1 MTRSGMHNFSAADSV
16 EAIDG
21 GLGMNVIAGTGASN
35 HIDLSGTTVS
45 NIAYIDSGAG
55 NDTVIGTAGADTI
68 IGGDGADRLYG
79 DAGNDALD
87 GGSGNDAL
95 HGGMG
100 DDIYHF
106 YRDAQNDTIYQQD
119 NAGQLVETG
128 ADTVLLGDGVD
139 QNQLWFTRN
148 LNDLEMNIVGTDDTL
163 VINNWYSDDSYHVE
177 KFELTNGYTLL
188 DSQVDLLVNAMAVF
202 DPPAPGQ
209 LDLTVDVQDDL
220 NPVLAVAWQ
229 SSVA

>member
-1 MTRSGMHNFSAADSV
+1 M

-35 HIDLSGTTVS
+35 RIDLSATTVS

-68 IGGDGADRLYG
+68 IGGDGADQLYG
-79 DAGNDALD
+79 DAGNDVLD
-87 GGSGNDAL
+87 GGSGNDTL

-106 YRDAQNDTIYQQD
+106 YRNARNDAIYQQD

-128 ADTVLLGDGVD
+128 ADTVMLGDGVD

-148 LNDLEMNIVGTDDTL
+148 QNDLEMNIVGTGDTL

-229 SSVA
+229 SSVG